1 MTNLKNN
8 FLINKFSKIRF
19 LLPII
24 IGILL
29 TNFLLN
35 NPASN
40 LNQNKLIIIILAIW
54 SIVTWLT
61 IHYFRIEYNKKFR
74 EKHLKIIEEEM
85 KKPWHCRHKYFRLH
99 AHLQCI
105 MILFFVFFITSLY
118 RFFKN
123 GLLENNWRIE
133 YIFFAIL
140 TFGISFFLFKFLK
153 TK

>member
-61 IHYFRIEYNKKFR
+61 IHYFRMEYNKKFR

-85 KKPWHCRHKYFRLH
+85 KKPGFGH
-99 AHLQCI
+99 AKFDLYNAI
-105 MILFFVFFITSLY
+105 FLAFVISAFLFINSLFF
-118 RFFKN
+118 FFKN